1 MTAITGTIGAPGQ
14 GGAATNTAHGGNGG
28 PGMAVF
34 RFFSQKPS

>member
-1 MTAITGTIGAPGQ
+1 MTEITGTIGAVGQ

-34 RFFSQKPS
+34 RFYSEKP